1 MLNDRF
7 IETIVLLSIDY
18 QMQYITRVT
27 ISPKVI
33 MRNAQG
39 QDEKD
44 IQVNIMDVPTP
55 PLNVRYSDV
64 YQV

>member
-1 MLNDRF
+1 
-7 IETIVLLSIDY
+7 
-18 QMQYITRVT
+18 MQYITRVT

-64 YQV
+64 YQVKLLNES